1 MFSKENPSPPGPHRW
16 KKGQP
21 SANPGGR
28 PKGLARLIREKCG
41 QDGEKLIEFALSVL
55 HGELTITQE
64 KMQAGSGEVLA
75 LQIPPTIAERI
86 EALKWLADHGYGKA
100 VASLQLSGPGGGP
113 LQLEASTNTGPVLN
127 LEAYDDAQLEQLEA
141 LLTRGLPPARAPAGE
156 VVEGEIVPDPAHVEG

>member
-1 MFSKENPSPPGPHRW
+1 MFSKENPAPAGPHRW
-16 KKGQP
+16 TKGQP

-28 PKGLARLIREKCG
+28 PKGFSRLIREKCG

-55 HGELTITQE
+55 NGELTITQE

-75 LQIPPTIAERI
+75 LQIPPTIAERL

-113 LQLEASTNTGPVLN
+113 VQLEASASGAPALN
-127 LEAYDDAQLEQLEA
+127 LEAYDDTQLEQLEA
-141 LLTRGLPPARAPAGE
+141 LLTKGLPPAREPDPS
-156 VVEGEIVPDPAHVEG
+156 VVEGEIVNNAEG